1 MSAKKNNEVLILGL
15 TVAITGG
22 FLLGGGWFAL
32 RSGALSGTNSALT
45 QKTNPRV
52 KVVLEVLG
60 DTFSGYST
68 LRSPAFQGALSDRA
82 IGLNYSDEFDQKARS
97 AALGLGKADLIVTT
111 LDQFL
116 AHRPQGKIVALVDRT
131 VGADAVV
138 LNTQRFPQ
146 LKSLLD
152 LETLVQQ
159 QQARGK
165 RLKIVFAGDT
175 PSEFLATVLD
185 TQFDNFDLSDF
196 EVERVED
203 ASVAWETMQKD
214 KTVAAAVLWEP
225 FVARAQQQ
233 GNTVVLSSSDAPT
246 TIVDVVVASDR
257 VVQSNPEAV
266 GDFVEAYYRHIDS
279 SLQDKALLTRQIAA
293 DGNLQPAEAE
303 TVARGIQ
310 FFTSVEARDWMES
323 GTLEKRIGAISS
335 ILVLSG
341 RLDGVPSNPASLYT
355 SQYLAPVATQTATLI
370 DFIAADNPQLAQQL
384 RGTTGRG
391 VTKPVSAVGL
401 QQAQPIG
408 NLAVRGEIK
417 FQTGSAQL
425 TAQGQKTLD
434 TLANQLAEFNPS
446 AVAVKVQ
453 GHTSRTGS
461 AAVNEK
467 LSRDRA
473 KVAVDYLKGQNLPH
487 HFAAE
492 GLGYSQSLPDTD
504 PASPLNQ
511 RTVIRLVRLKS

>member
-1 MSAKKNNEVLILGL
+1 MPPQKNNEVLILGL
-15 TVAITGG
+15 TVAITGS
-22 FLLGGGWFAL
+22 LLMGGGWFAI
-32 RSGALSGTNSALT
+32 RSGALSGSNPSAH
-45 QKTNPRV
+45 KVNPNV
-52 KVVLEVLG
+52 KVVLNVLG

-68 LRSPAFQGALSDRA
+68 LRSLAFEGSLRDRA
-82 IGLNYSDEFDQKARS
+82 VGLNYADEFDQKARA

-116 AHRPQGKIVALVDRT
+116 TRRPQGKIVALVDRT

-152 LETLVQQ
+152 LERLVKQ
-159 QQARGK
+159 QQAQGK

-175 PSEFLATVLD
+175 PSEFLAMVLD

-203 ASVAWETMQKD
+203 ASIAWERMQKD
-214 KTVAAAVLWEP
+214 KTVAVAVLWEP
-225 FVARAQQQ
+225 FVTQAKQQ
-233 GNTVVLSSSDAPT
+233 GNAVVLSSSDAPK

-257 VVQSNPEAV
+257 AIQSNPEAV
-266 GDFVEAYYRHIDS
+266 GHFVEAYYRHIDS
-279 SLQDKALLTRQIAA
+279 SIQDKTLLTRQIAA
-293 DGNLQPAEAE
+293 DGNLDRTDAEA
-303 TVARGIQ
+303 VARGIQ

-323 GTLEKRIGAISS
+323 GTLEKRIGAIAGV
-335 ILVLSG
+335 LVLSG
-341 RLDGVPSNPASLYT
+341 RLDGVPSDPASLFT
-355 SQYLAPVATQTATLI
+355 AQYLSPVATQTAKLI
-370 DFIAADNPQLAQQL
+370 HAIAADNPELAQQL
-384 RGTTGRG
+384 RAPSAE
-391 VTKPVSAVGL
+391 VAVKPVSAVQL

-408 NLAVRGEIK
+408 NLTVRGEVK

-425 TAQGQKTLD
+425 TAQGRETLD
-434 TLANQLAEFNPS
+434 NLADRIAEFSPS

-453 GHTSRTGS
+453 GHTSRTGG
-461 AAVNEK
+461 AAFNQK

-473 KVAVDYLKGQNLPH
+473 AVAVNYLKAKNLPH

-492 GLGYSQSLPDTD
+492 GLGYSQPLPGSD

-511 RTVIRLVRLKS
+511 RTVIRLVRLES